1 MDELEEFKPKG
12 FDLKVTHRDEKT
24 GLITRKNPYKMRVTA
39 TSDGGKSRTFERPVG
54 SGNLWNKK
62 GEPAGRFVDG
72 KWDKKAEH
80 VAFIPPETEDQ
91 KLAKTV
97 ITKDA
102 RIAELERE
110 LASIKA
116 EGQVKPTKAA
126 AAKKE

>member
-24 GLITRKNPYKMRVTA
+24 GLVTHKNPYTMKVIA
-39 TSDGGKSRTFERPVG
+39 SADGGKSRIFERPVG

-62 GEPAGRFVDG
+62 GDPIGRYVDG

-80 VAFIPPETEDQ
+80 VAFTPPETEDQ

-116 EGQVKPTKAA
+116 EGKPKAVA
-126 AAKKE
+126 NKKA